1 MARFEAQVWVSGQHP
16 YQAEINAAN
25 VFQAKKNIARREGVE
40 EKYVNRVFLVQEQTS
55 SSSSSS
61 SSSVFS
67 SGESSAGGAL
77 LVGGL
82 LLLGLIMTYWYIAI
96 PVAII
101 LGVLYYFGTRED

>member
-1 MARFEAQVWVSGQHP
+1 MARFEAQLWVSGQHP

-25 VFQAKKNIARREGVE
+25 VFQARKNIARREGVE
-40 EKYVNRVFLVQEQTS
+40 EKYVNRVFIVQEQTS

-61 SSSVFS
+61 SSSLFS
-67 SGESSAGGAL
+67 SGESSSGGWL
-77 LVGGL
+77 IGGL
-82 LLLGLIMTYWYIAI
+82 VLIGAIVTWWYIAI

>member
-25 VFQAKKNIARREGVE
+25 VFQAKKNIARREGVD
-40 EKYVNRVFLVQEQTS
+40 EKYVNRVFQVKEQTS

-61 SSSVFS
+61 SSLFS
-67 SGESSAGGAL
+67 SGESSAGGAW

-82 LLLGLIMTYWYIAI
+82 LLLGLIITYWYYVI
-96 PVAII
+96 PAAII
-101 LGVLYYFGTRED
+101 LGVLWYFGTRE

>member
-40 EKYVNRVFLVQEQTS
+40 EKYVNRVFQVQEQTS
-55 SSSSSS
+55 SSISSSS
-61 SSSVFS
+61 LFG
-67 SGESSAGGAL
+67 SGESSTGGAL

-82 LLLGLIMTYWYIAI
+82 LLLGLIMTYWYYVI
-96 PVAII
+96 PAVIV
-101 LGVLYYFGTRED
+101 LGVLYYFGTRE

>member
-25 VFQAKKNIARREGVE
+25 VFQARKNIARREGVE
-40 EKYVNRVFLVQEQTS
+40 EKYVNRVFQVQEQKS

-61 SSSVFS
+61 SSLFS
-67 SGESSAGGAL
+67 SGESSSGGW

-82 LLLGLIMTYWYIAI
+82 VLIGAIVTWWYYVI
-96 PVAII
+96 PAAII
-101 LGVLYYFGTRED
+101 LGVLWYFGTRED

>member
-1 MARFEAQVWVSGQHP
+1 MARFEAQLWVSGQHP

-25 VFQAKKNIARREGVE
+25 VFQARKNIARREGVE
-40 EKYVNRVFLVQEQTS
+40 EKYVNRVFEVQEQTS

-61 SSSVFS
+61 SLFS
-67 SGESSAGGAL
+67 SGESSSGGWL
-77 LVGGL
+77 IGGL
-82 LLLGLIMTYWYIAI
+82 VLIGAIVTWWYIAI